1 MILLC
6 HSIQIYTLQIVT
18 IALPILFFYNLT
30 LPSLVDSQKSD
41 LDSPLTLKEISDSI
55 LSMQSGKSPGPD
67 GFPVEFFFKFAK
79 DLSPLMLSMFN
90 ESYSSGHLPET
101 LNQAF
106 ICLLHKKGKDP
117 LCCQSYRPI
126 SLLNLDYKILAKTL
140 ARRLENVLPDLVL
153 SDQTGFIRNR
163 HSFSNIQRLFDI
175 IYSPTGSDVPECV
188 ISLDAEKAFDRVEW
202 EYLFMALRK
211 FGFGK
216 DFISWVELLYASPLA
231 SVNTNNLQSIIFH
244 TI

>member
-1 MILLC
+1 
-6 HSIQIYTLQIVT
+6 
-18 IALPILFFYNLT
+18 
-30 LPSLVDSQKSD
+30 
-41 LDSPLTLKEISDSI
+41 
-55 LSMQSGKSPGPD
+55 
-67 GFPVEFFFKFAK
+67 
-79 DLSPLMLSMFN
+79 MLSMFN

-163 HSFSNIQRLFDI
+163 H
-175 IYSPTGSDVPECV
+175 
-188 ISLDAEKAFDRVEW
+188 
-202 EYLFMALRK
+202 
-211 FGFGK
+211 
-216 DFISWVELLYASPLA
+216 
-231 SVNTNNLQSIIFH
+231 
-244 TI
+244 